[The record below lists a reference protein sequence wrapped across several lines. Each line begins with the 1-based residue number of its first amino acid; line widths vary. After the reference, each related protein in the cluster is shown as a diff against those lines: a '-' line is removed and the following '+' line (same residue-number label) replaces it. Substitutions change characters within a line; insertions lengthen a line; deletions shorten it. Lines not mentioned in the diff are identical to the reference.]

1 MFTLTSDPSHSVIVS
16 SSEDMT
22 LKVWSIKNAELL
34 QTLEGHT
41 NLIQH
46 VAIAPN
52 GQHIVSLSKDHTLR
66 VWDIQ
71 TGLCAFVSTLSSPPR
86 CCDISR
92 DSGTLVVGDELGR
105 LHVYLLQTN

>member
-1 MFTLTSDPSHSVIVS
+1 MFTLTSDPSQNVIVS

-52 GQHIVSLSKDHTLR
+52 GQYIVSLSKDHTLR

-71 TGLCAFVSTLSSPPR
+71 TGECAFVSTLSSPPR

-92 DSGTLVVGDELGR
+92 DSRKLVVGDELGR
-105 LHVYLLQTN
+105 LHVYLLQTI

>member
-1 MFTLTSDPSHSVIVS
+1 
-16 SSEDMT
+16 MT
-22 LKVWSIKNAELL
+22 LKVWSIKNAQLL

-71 TGLCAFVSTLSSPPR
+71 TGECAFVSTLSSPPR

-92 DSGTLVVGDELGR
+92 DSRTLVVGDELGR
-105 LHVYLLQTN
+105 LHVYLLQTI

>member
-1 MFTLTSDPSHSVIVS
+1 MNNAGGAMYVKPP
-16 SSEDMT
+16 EK
-22 LKVWSIKNAELL
+22 LKPEEWN
-34 QTLEGHT
+34 
-41 NLIQH
+41 N
-46 VAIAPN
+46 AIAPN

-71 TGLCAFVSTLSSPPR
+71 TGECAFVSTLSSPPR

-105 LHVYLLQTN
+105 LHVYLLQTI